1 MQFFVTG
8 LEPAH
13 QTAYSLATAAI
24 GSEEA
29 AMDRVGVIGLGKM
42 GLPIARNLM
51 VRGFHVTGY
60 RRSGSPEL
68 VQEGGTMAASPAE
81 VAASCDVLIS
91 IVPTADD
98 VEQVIAGP
106 QGTLSTLKHDTIHIE
121 MSTID
126 VDRKARLRDMVR
138 AKGGD
143 LLDCP
148 ISGSPG
154 MVAPRLATTFAS
166 GDQTSVDKVSA
177 VLDAISGPWVYTGPF
192 GTGAQLKYIANLLLA
207 VHTVAA
213 AEAMALARRS
223 GLDLD
228 LVQKTLDNSIASS
241 AIWKQRGPMM
251 AKRAWSPAPGPVRT
265 LHPILEQI
273 EEHAAQTG
281 LPTPVFAA
289 AKEAFDKALADG
301 WGDLDI
307 ACVHDQVSG
316 VSALGEHE

>member
-1 MQFFVTG
+1 
-8 LEPAH
+8 
-13 QTAYSLATAAI
+13 
-24 GSEEA
+24 
-29 AMDRVGVIGLGKM
+29 MDRVGVIGLGKM

-51 VRGFHVTGY
+51 ERGFQVTGY

-68 VQEGGTMAASPAE
+68 KAAGGTEAGSAAE
-81 VAASCDVLIS
+81 VAASADVLLS

-98 VEQVIAGP
+98 VEEIIAGP
-106 QGTLSTLKHDTIHIE
+106 RGTLTTLKPGTIHIE

-126 VDRKARLRDMVR
+126 VDRKGRLRDQVR

-154 MVAPRLATTFAS
+154 MVAPRKATTFAS
-166 GDQTSVDKVSA
+166 GAKHSVDIVKP
-177 VLDAISGPWVYTGPF
+177 VLDAISGPWIYTGAF
-192 GTGAQLKYIANLLLA
+192 GTGAQMKYVANLLLA

-223 GLDLD
+223 GLDLQ
-228 LVQKTLDNSIASS
+228 LVQKTLDDSIASS
-241 AIWKQRGPMM
+241 AIWRQRGPLM
-251 AKRAWSPAPGPVRT
+251 AERSWTPAPGPIST

-273 EEHAAQTG
+273 EEHAGRAG
-281 LPTPVFAA
+281 LSTSVFAA
-289 AKEAFDKALADG
+289 AKEVFDKALADG

-307 ACVHDQVSG
+307 ASVHDQVNR
-316 VSALGEHE
+316 

>member
-1 MQFFVTG
+1 
-8 LEPAH
+8 
-13 QTAYSLATAAI
+13 
-24 GSEEA
+24 
-29 AMDRVGVIGLGKM
+29 MDRVGVIGLGKM

-51 VRGFHVTGY
+51 VRGFHVIGY

-68 VQEGGTMAASPAE
+68 VRECGAVAASAAE
-81 VAASCDVLIS
+81 VAADADVLLS
-91 IVPTADD
+91 IVPTAED
-98 VEQVIAGP
+98 VEEVIEGP
-106 QGTLSTLKHDTIHIE
+106 AGTLRTLRPGTIHIE

-126 VDRKARLRDMVR
+126 VDRKARLHDKVK
-138 AKGGD
+138 AHGGD

-166 GDQTSVDKVSA
+166 GDAVSVSAVSA
-177 VLDAISGPWVYTGPF
+177 VLDAISGPWVYTGAF
-192 GTGAQLKYIANLLLA
+192 GTGAQLKYVANLLLA

-223 GLDLD
+223 GLDLE

-241 AIWKQRGPMM
+241 AIWQQRGPLM
-251 AKRAWSPAPGPVRT
+251 AERSWSPAPGPVRT

-273 EEHAAQTG
+273 EDHAARTG
-281 LPTPVFAA
+281 LSTSVFAA
-289 AKEAFDKALADG
+289 AKEVFDQALADG

-316 VSALGEHE
+316 VRR

>member
-1 MQFFVTG
+1 
-8 LEPAH
+8 
-13 QTAYSLATAAI
+13 
-24 GSEEA
+24 
-29 AMDRVGVIGLGKM
+29 MDHVGVIGLGKM

-51 VRGFHVTGY
+51 VRGFRVTGY

-68 VQEGGTMAASPAE
+68 VKEGGALAASAAQ
-81 VAASCDVLIS
+81 VAAETDVLLS
-91 IVPTADD
+91 IVPEAED
-98 VEQVIAGP
+98 VEEIINGP
-106 QGTLSTLKHDTIHIE
+106 AGTLRTLKPGTIHIE

-126 VDRKARLRDMVR
+126 VDRKARLRDEVR

-154 MVAPRLATTFAS
+154 MVAPRRATTFAS
-166 GDQTSVDKVSA
+166 GDPASVSEVSA
-177 VLDAISGPWVYTGPF
+177 VLDAISGPWIYTGTF
-192 GTGAQLKYIANLLLA
+192 GTGAKMKYVANLLLA

-223 GLDLD
+223 GLDLG
-228 LVQKTLDNSIASS
+228 LVQKTLDESIASS
-241 AIWKQRGPMM
+241 AIWKQRGPLM
-251 AKRAWSPAPGPVRT
+251 AERSWSPAPGPVRT

-273 EEHAAQTG
+273 EDQAAKTG
-281 LPTPVFAA
+281 LSASVFAA
-289 AKEAFDKALADG
+289 AKEVFDRALADG

-316 VSALGEHE
+316 GSALGTPK